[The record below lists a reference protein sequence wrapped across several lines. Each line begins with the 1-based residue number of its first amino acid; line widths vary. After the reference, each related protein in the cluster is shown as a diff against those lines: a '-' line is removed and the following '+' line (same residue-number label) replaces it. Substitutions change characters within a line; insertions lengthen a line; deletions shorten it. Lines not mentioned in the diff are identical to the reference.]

1 MGEVEEKEEKC
12 RGWEQ
17 TVGQE
22 WFEYE
27 GRISQ
32 LVRLVEVESAQAIG
46 VLNKIL
52 RNLEE
57 YHAVKAR
64 DPRTAYDDVAMA
76 KAIWD
81 ENDESKKDE
90 TEDGEAASAAGDVR
104 EDASEANASTLKEG
118 N

>member
-1 MGEVEEKEEKC
+1 MRHEL
-12 RGWEQ
+12 
-17 TVGQE
+17 
-22 WFEYE
+22 FEYE
-27 GRISQ
+27 GRMSQ
-32 LVRLVEVESAQAIG
+32 LVRLVEVEVPQAIG

-57 YHAVKAR
+57 YHAVRAR

-81 ENDESKKDE
+81 EDEG
-90 TEDGEAASAAGDVR
+90 TEDAAENGEADGEAASAAGDGR
-104 EDASEANASTLKEG
+104 EDASDCRRQHLKEG

>member
-1 MGEVEEKEEKC
+1 MRHEM
-12 RGWEQ
+12 
-17 TVGQE
+17 
-22 WFEYE
+22 FEYE

-32 LVRLVEVESAQAIG
+32 LVRLVEVEVPQAIG

-76 KAIWD
+76 RAIWD
-81 ENDESKKDE
+81 ESGELKEDES
-90 TEDGEAASAAGDVR
+90 EDGEAASAAGDGR
-104 EDASEANASTLKEG
+104 EEASDADVGSVKEG